1 MIFELIIGEVQYIL
15 EIRDPLLKKFAF
27 FYAFKLMTSYSK
39 KFHGAESNYSYL
51 FKKKKKYKNK
61 NKKER
66 KTFLFFYGSLDLI
79 FF

>member
-51 FKKKKKYKNK
+51 FF
-61 NKKER
+61 
-66 KTFLFFYGSLDLI
+66 FLK
-79 FF
+79 

>member
-1 MIFELIIGEVQYIL
+1 MIFELIIGDVQYIL

-51 FKKKKKYKNK
+51 FKKKKYKNK